1 MLATYCSDTSCS
13 EGSQRERIA
22 LFRNFQSFSTVAI
35 DFGIVGSM
43 QLEQTDLLQFQPQ
56 VELPAETSIAPSDYL
71 LLYAATVMDPEAQMR
86 SNSPFWRLQLCLF
99 NRLYWLRHCKSKLG
113 LPPATSQ
120 MIVRV
125 PQSGHALIYFDPF

>member
-1 MLATYCSDTSCS
+1 
-13 EGSQRERIA
+13 
-22 LFRNFQSFSTVAI
+22 
-35 DFGIVGSM
+35 M

-99 NRLYWLRHCKSKLG
+99 NRLYWLRPLQEQTW
-113 LPPATSQ
+113 PATRYIPDDCQ
-120 MIVRV
+120 GATEWARID
-125 PQSGHALIYFDPF
+125 LL